1 MWRVILQKFKEAY
14 LKMSKKILSLILVLC
29 MALSSMALLVSCT
42 TGDGGEDTTAGEE
55 GTKVVYTDPYAGI
68 EDYDE
73 LSAKIY
79 DDILGDFY
87 AAYEAAKAE
96 TNESKK
102 WAMMAIAEAKL
113 MESGVMMPTSSNGGN
128 YAITRVAPN
137 TATSTLW
144 GNDSYRYHDVIVA
157 TEFITAADRAA
168 MKAKWAELKGTGE
181 YEEWVEA
188 YLTGK
193 GYTLKNTYSIVYNS
207 DPKNW
212 DVLATSRAADSEALV
227 NTYDGLMEYDME
239 NRLMPALAES
249 YTVSEDGKTYTFKIR
264 QGVKWVDSQ
273 GRVVA
278 DVKAD
283 DFVAGM
289 QHMLDAAGGLEYLV
303 QGIIVNATEYI
314 KGDVTDFAQVG
325 VKAVDDYTLVYT
337 LEQPTTFFM
346 TMLGYGVFAPMSRTF
361 YESMGGQFG
370 ADYNAAAETYKYGKG
385 PDSIAYC
392 GPYTITSFTAGNTI
406 VFSANESYWDAANIN
421 INTLTWFFNDGED
434 VKKSYN
440 DAKSGVIDG
449 AGLNST
455 TVLLAKEEGLYD
467 TYSYV
472 SSTDATSFMSFVNVN
487 RAMYANAADDKKVVS
502 TLTADEQTRANAA
515 LRNEHFRRALAFAI
529 DRGTYNAQ
537 SVGED
542 LKYASLINSYT
553 PGTFVAL
560 KEDVTVEIN
569 GTAKT
574 FTAGTYYGAIMQ
586 AQIDAD
592 GVKMKVWDP
601 NGDDGIGSSAGFD
614 GWYNVDNAVEEMEA
628 AIAELATIGIEIT
641 AENPIVLE
649 MPYYSGSELR
659 TNMSNVYKQSLEAAF
674 GGKVKLNL
682 VAAETSD
689 DWYYAG
695 YYTDFG
701 NEANYHLYDV
711 SGWGPDYGD
720 PQTYLDT
727 FLPEYAGY
735 MVKCIGVY

>member
-1 MWRVILQKFKEAY
+1 MNRKVLSIL
-14 LKMSKKILSLILVLC
+14 LVLA
-29 MALSSMALLVSCT
+29 MMIAAVATFASCT
-42 TGDGGEDTTAGEE
+42 DPVEPGTTPVEY
-55 GTKVVYTDPYAGI
+55 VDPYKDI
-68 EDYDE
+68 TDKDE
-73 LSAKIY
+73 LSAAIY
-79 DDILGDFY
+79 EDVLGDFIK
-87 AAYEAAKAE
+87 AYEAAKAE

-157 TEFITAADRAA
+157 TEFITAAHRSE
-168 MKAKWAELKGTGE
+168 MKAAWAEKRGTGE
-181 YEEWVEA
+181 YEAWVKTFLA
-188 YLTGK
+188 DK
-193 GYTLKNTYSIVYNS
+193 GYTTKDTYNIAYNS
-207 DPKNW
+207 DPQNW

-227 NTYDGLMEYDME
+227 NTYDGLYEYDME

-249 YTVSEDGKTYTFKIR
+249 YTVSDDGLKYTFKIR
-264 QGVKWVDSQ
+264 QGIKWVDSQ
-273 GRVVA
+273 GREVA

-289 QHMLDAAGGLEYLV
+289 QHMMDAAGGLEYLV

-314 KGDVTDFAQVG
+314 NGDVTDFAQVG
-325 VKAVDDYTLVYT
+325 VKAVDDYTLEYT
-337 LEQPTTFFM
+337 LVQPTTFFM
-346 TMLGYGVFAPMSRTF
+346 TMLGYGVFAPMSRTY
-361 YESMGGQFG
+361 YESMGGKFG
-370 ADYNAAAETYKYGKG
+370 AEYDASAETYKYAKG

-392 GPYTITSFTAGNTI
+392 GPYTITSFTEKNTI
-406 VFSANESYWDAANIN
+406 VFSANAKYWDANGIN
-421 INTLTWFFNDGED
+421 IKTLTWLFNDGED
-434 VKKSYN
+434 VQKGYN
-440 DAKSGVIDG
+440 DAKAAVIDG
-449 AGLNST
+449 TGLNSS
-455 TVLLAKEEGLYD
+455 TVVLAKNDGLYD

-487 RAMYANAADDKKVVS
+487 RSAFANAADATKAVS
-502 TLTADEQTRANAA
+502 ALTAEEQVRATAA

-529 DRGTYNAQ
+529 DRGTYNGQ

-553 PGTFVAL
+553 PGNFVSL
-560 KEDVTVEIN
+560 KEDVTVSIN
-569 GTAKT
+569 GTDTT
-574 FTAGTYYGAIMQ
+574 FKAGTYYGAIMQ

-601 NGDDGIGSSAGFD
+601 ADDGIGASSGFD
-614 GWYNVDNAVEEMEA
+614 GWYNVENAVEELNK
-628 AIAELATIGIEIT
+628 AIEELAAIGIEIT
-641 AENPIVLE
+641 AENPIKLD

-659 TNMSNVYKQSLEAAF
+659 TNMSNVYKQSIETAF
-674 GGKVKLNL
+674 GGKVLLNL
-682 VAAETSD
+682 VACETSQ
-689 DWYYAG
+689 DWYDAG

-701 NEANYHLYDV
+701 EQANYHLYDV

-727 FLPEYAGY
+727 FLPDYAGY
-735 MVKCIGVY
+735 MVKCIGIF

>member
-1 MWRVILQKFKEAY
+1 
-14 LKMSKKILSLILVLC
+14 MSKKVLSVILVLC
-29 MALSSMALLVSCT
+29 MVLSSVALFASCT
-42 TGDGGEDTTAGEE
+42 GSGDPNETEA
-55 GTKVVYTDPYAGI
+55 GTKPVYTDPYAGI

-73 LSAKIY
+73 LSEKIY
-79 DDILGDFY
+79 DDVLGDFY
-87 AAYEAAKAE
+87 AAYEAAKKE

-102 WAMMAIAEAKL
+102 WALMAIAEAKL

-144 GNDSYRYHDVIVA
+144 GNDSYRYHDVVVA
-157 TEFITAADRAA
+157 TEFITAAHRAE
-168 MKAKWAELKGTGE
+168 MKAKWAEVKGTGE
-181 YEEWVEA
+181 YEAWVKAFLAE
-188 YLTGK
+188 K
-193 GYTLKNTYSIVYNS
+193 GYTIKDTYNIVYNS

-227 NTYDGLMEYDME
+227 NTYDGLYEYDME

-249 YTVSEDGKTYTFKIR
+249 YTVSEDGLTYTFKIR

-273 GRVVA
+273 GREVA

-289 QHMLDAAGGLEYLV
+289 QHMMDAAGGLEYLV

-314 KGDVTDFAQVG
+314 TGDVTDFAEVG
-325 VKAVDDYTLVYT
+325 VKAVDDYTLEYK
-337 LEQPTTFFM
+337 LIQPTTFFM
-346 TMLGYGVFAPMSRTF
+346 TMLGYGVFAPMSRTY

-370 ADYNAAAETYKYGKG
+370 AAYNAAAETYKYGKG

-392 GPYTITSFTAGNTI
+392 GPYTITSYTEGNTI
-406 VFSANESYWDAANIN
+406 VFSSNASYWDAANIN
-421 INTLTWFFNDGED
+421 IKTLTWLFNDGQD
-434 VKKSYN
+434 VQKSYN
-440 DAKSGVIDG
+440 DAKAGTIDG
-449 AGLNST
+449 AGLNSS
-455 TVLLAKEEGLYD
+455 TVILAKDDGLYD

-487 RAMYANAADDKKVVS
+487 RALYANAADANKVVS
-502 TLTADEQTRANAA
+502 TLTAEEQTRANAA
-515 LRNEHFRRALAFAI
+515 LRNEHFRRAVAFSI
-529 DRGTYNAQ
+529 DRGTYNGQ

-560 KEDVTVEIN
+560 KEDVTVSIN
-569 GTAKT
+569 GTDTT
-574 FTAGTYYGAIMQ
+574 FKAGTYYGAIMQ

-592 GVKMKVWDP
+592 GVKIKVWDP
-601 NGDDGIGSSAGFD
+601 AGDDGIGSSAGFD
-614 GWYNVDNAVEEMEA
+614 GWYNVANAVEEMNK
-628 AIAELATIGIEIT
+628 AIEELAAIGIEISK
-641 AENPIVLE
+641 ENPIKLD

-659 TNMSNVYKQSLEAAF
+659 TNMSNVYKQSLESAF
-674 GGKVKLNL
+674 EGKVVLNL
-682 VAAETSD
+682 VACETSD

-735 MVKCIGVY
+735 MVKCIGIY

>member
-1 MWRVILQKFKEAY
+1 MNRKVLSIL
-14 LKMSKKILSLILVLC
+14 LVLA
-29 MALSSMALLVSCT
+29 MMIAAVATFASCT
-42 TGDGGEDTTAGEE
+42 DPVEPGTTPVEY
-55 GTKVVYTDPYAGI
+55 VDPYKDI
-68 EDYDE
+68 TDKDE
-73 LSAKIY
+73 LSAAIY
-79 DDILGDFY
+79 EDVLGDFIK
-87 AAYEAAKAE
+87 AYEAAKAE

-157 TEFITAADRAA
+157 TEFITAAHRSE
-168 MKAKWAELKGTGE
+168 MKAAWAEKRGTGE
-181 YEEWVEA
+181 YEAWVKAFLAE
-188 YLTGK
+188 K
-193 GYTLKNTYSIVYNS
+193 GYTTKDTYNIAYNS
-207 DPKNW
+207 DPQNW

-227 NTYDGLMEYDME
+227 NTYDGLYEYDME

-249 YTVSEDGKTYTFKIR
+249 YTVSDDGLKYTFKIR
-264 QGVKWVDSQ
+264 QGIKWVDSQ
-273 GRVVA
+273 GREVA

-289 QHMLDAAGGLEYLV
+289 QHMMDAAGGLEYLV

-314 KGDVTDFAQVG
+314 NGDVTDFAQVG
-325 VKAVDDYTLVYT
+325 VKAVDDYTLEYT
-337 LEQPTTFFM
+337 LVQPTTFFM
-346 TMLGYGVFAPMSRTF
+346 TMLGYGVFAPMSRTY
-361 YESMGGQFG
+361 YESMGGKFG
-370 ADYNAAAETYKYGKG
+370 AEYDASAETYKYAKG

-392 GPYTITSFTAGNTI
+392 GPYTITSFTEKNTI
-406 VFSANESYWDAANIN
+406 VFSANAKYWDANGIN
-421 INTLTWFFNDGED
+421 IKTLTWLFNDGED
-434 VKKSYN
+434 VQKGYN
-440 DAKSGVIDG
+440 DAKAAVIDG
-449 AGLNST
+449 TGLNSS
-455 TVLLAKEEGLYD
+455 TVVLAKNDGLYD

-487 RAMYANAADDKKVVS
+487 RSAFANAADATKAVS
-502 TLTADEQTRANAA
+502 ALTAEEQVRATAA

-529 DRGTYNAQ
+529 DRGTYNGQ

-553 PGTFVAL
+553 PGNFVSL
-560 KEDVTVEIN
+560 KEDVTVSIN
-569 GTAKT
+569 GTDTT
-574 FTAGTYYGAIMQ
+574 FKAGTYYGAIMQ

-601 NGDDGIGSSAGFD
+601 AADDGIGASSGFD
-614 GWYNVDNAVEEMEA
+614 GWYNVENAVEELNK
-628 AIAELATIGIEIT
+628 AIEELAAIGIEIT
-641 AENPIVLE
+641 AENPIKLD

-659 TNMSNVYKQSLEAAF
+659 TNMSNVYKQSIETAF
-674 GGKVKLNL
+674 GGKVLLNL
-682 VAAETSD
+682 VACETSQ
-689 DWYYAG
+689 DWYDAG

-701 NEANYHLYDV
+701 EQANYHLYDV

-727 FLPEYAGY
+727 FLPDYAGY
-735 MVKCIGVY
+735 MVKCIGIF

>member
-1 MWRVILQKFKEAY
+1 
-14 LKMSKKILSLILVLC
+14 
-29 MALSSMALLVSCT
+29 
-42 TGDGGEDTTAGEE
+42 
-55 GTKVVYTDPYAGI
+55 
-68 EDYDE
+68 
-73 LSAKIY
+73 
-79 DDILGDFY
+79 
-87 AAYEAAKAE
+87 
-96 TNESKK
+96 
-102 WAMMAIAEAKL
+102 
-113 MESGVMMPTSSNGGN
+113 
-128 YAITRVAPN
+128 
-137 TATSTLW
+137 
-144 GNDSYRYHDVIVA
+144 
-157 TEFITAADRAA
+157 
-168 MKAKWAELKGTGE
+168 
-181 YEEWVEA
+181 
-188 YLTGK
+188 
-193 GYTLKNTYSIVYNS
+193 
-207 DPKNW
+207 
-212 DVLATSRAADSEALV
+212 
-227 NTYDGLMEYDME
+227 
-239 NRLMPALAES
+239 
-249 YTVSEDGKTYTFKIR
+249 
-264 QGVKWVDSQ
+264 
-273 GRVVA
+273 
-278 DVKAD
+278 
-283 DFVAGM
+283 
-289 QHMLDAAGGLEYLV
+289 
-303 QGIIVNATEYI
+303 
-314 KGDVTDFAQVG
+314 
-325 VKAVDDYTLVYT
+325 
-337 LEQPTTFFM
+337 
-346 TMLGYGVFAPMSRTF
+346 
-361 YESMGGQFG
+361 MGGQFG

-421 INTLTWFFNDGED
+421 INTLTWFYNDGED

-592 GVKMKVWDP
+592 GVQMKVWDP

-614 GWYNVDNAVEEMEA
+614 GWYNVDNAVDEMEA

-674 GGKVKLNL
+674 SGKVKLNL
-682 VAAETSD
+682 VAAETAD

>member
-1 MWRVILQKFKEAY
+1 
-14 LKMSKKILSLILVLC
+14 MSKKILSLILVLC